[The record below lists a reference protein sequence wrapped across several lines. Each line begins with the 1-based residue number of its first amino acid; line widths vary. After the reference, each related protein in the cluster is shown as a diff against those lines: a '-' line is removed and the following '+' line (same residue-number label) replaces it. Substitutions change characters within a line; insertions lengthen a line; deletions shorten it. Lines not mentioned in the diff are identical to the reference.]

1 MMAGLRMEVLSR
13 TARKTLLAS
22 HPLPDRSRTLPALS
36 RTRSYFDKTA
46 AKKEQ
51 KSQELKTITAKDH
64 HEWGY
69 NLLVLPQ
76 FNKGMGFGIEER
88 QRLRI
93 HGLLPP
99 RVMDADTQRD
109 RTLAKVKSLPTQL
122 ARFTYMMAIKDRNE
136 KLFYRTIAENVSYF
150 LPIIYT
156 PTVGQACIEYGF
168 HYTRPRGIFISIF
181 DRGHIRSILENWPFV
196 NVKAIVVTD
205 GERILGLGDLGAY
218 GMGIPVGKLALYTA
232 LAGIQPSECLP
243 ITIDVGTDRETILD
257 DPFYIGVPQRRVR
270 GPAYDD
276 LLDEFMEAAVAT
288 FGQNVLIQFE
298 DFAYQNAY
306 RLIQKYQYKYNT
318 FNDDIM
324 GTASVAVAGI
334 FAALRVSGKPLKD
347 NLFMFQGAGSANL
360 GIARLLKSALVDD
373 GLSED
378 EAKQRIWMFDIGGL
392 LVNGRSTGG
401 LDDQTLPFAHDY
413 KHLTTLE
420 EAVKDLNPSVIV
432 GASTVRG
439 AFTPGILQHMASTHE
454 RPVIFALSNPTSR
467 AECTAAEAYENTE
480 GRCVF
485 CSGSPFDPVEYRGK
499 RFEPGQGNNAYIF
512 PGVSLAAILGK
523 FKHIPDRY
531 FLIAS
536 RVLADLVSAD
546 DLELGRV
553 YPRLDDIREI
563 SKVIAVR
570 LIEQA
575 YEDNLATLY
584 PRPADLYNFITYRQ
598 YDFSY
603 NNFLPDTWPWPDVTY

>member
-1 MMAGLRMEVLSR
+1 MAGLKMEVLTRS
-13 TARKTLLAS
+13 AHKTLLAN
-22 HPLPDRSRTLPALS
+22 HPFPDRLRTLPALS
-36 RTRSYFDKTA
+36 HARYYFDKTA

-51 KSQELKTITAKDH
+51 RSQELKTISAKDH

-69 NLLVLPQ
+69 NLLALPQ
-76 FNKGMGFGIEER
+76 FNKGMGFTIDER

-109 RTLAKVKSLPTQL
+109 RTLAKAKSLPTQL
-122 ARFTYMMAIKDRNE
+122 DRFTFMMALRDRNE
-136 KLFYRTIAENVSYF
+136 KLFYRTIAENISYF
-150 LPIIYT
+150 LPVIYT
-156 PTVGQACIEYGF
+156 PTVGQACMEYGF
-168 HYTRPRGIFISIF
+168 HFTRPRGIFISIY

-243 ITIDVGTDRETILD
+243 ITIDVGTNSEKILD
-257 DPFYIGVPQRRVR
+257 DPYYIGIPQQRTR

-276 LLDEFMEAAVAT
+276 LIDEFMEACVAT

-347 NLFMFQGAGSANL
+347 NLFLFQGAGSANL
-360 GIARLLKSALVDD
+360 GIARLLKSALVMDE
-373 GLSED
+373 GLSEE
-378 EAKQRIWMFDIGGL
+378 EAHQRIWMFDIGGL
-392 LVNGRSTGG
+392 LVHHRPTGG
-401 LDDQTLPFAHDY
+401 LDGQTLPFAHDY
-413 KHLTTLE
+413 KHLDTLE
-420 EAVKDLNPSVIV
+420 AAVKDLNPSVIV

-439 AFTPGILQHMASTHE
+439 AFTPAILQHMAATHD
-454 RPVIFALSNPTSR
+454 RPVVFALSNPTSR
-467 AECTAAEAYENTE
+467 AECTALEAYTHTQ

-485 CSGSPFDPVEYRGK
+485 CSGSPFEPVEFEGK

-512 PGVSLAAILGK
+512 PGVSLAAILGQ

-536 RVLADLVSAD
+536 KVLADLVSED

-563 SKVIAVR
+563 SKTIAVR

-584 PRPADLYNFITYRQ
+584 PRPADLTNFITYRQ
-598 YDFSY
+598 YDFGY
-603 NNFLPDTWPWPDVTY
+603 NNFLPETWPWPDVTY